1 MKNIVKFE
9 IQRNVRSLFIWSSIV
24 SLLIV
29 LLMMFFPFLQN
40 SSMQDIMKAKMDA
53 MPESMKKSFDMEL
66 FTNLSSV
73 TNYFA
78 SVYQNILMA
87 LCIFAS
93 MYGTNSLIKEEGEGT
108 IELLYARPV
117 TRGMIVRSKMLSHLI
132 MLLLLVMVTTLVS
145 VFACLIFSK
154 NEPDLVGMVNT
165 IKLMSLA
172 GLVTSMVYMSLG
184 FLISAIIKNPGHAT
198 GAFFGLFFI
207 TYIIGMLSKMV
218 DKVSFLRFLS
228 PYQYADPASILKSGY
243 DPLYLVLSLVI
254 IISACTTTFI
264 AYSKKDLRV

>member
-1 MKNIVKFE
+1 MKNIVQFE
-9 IQRNVRSLFIWSSIV
+9 IKRNFRSLLIWSIIV
-24 SLLIV
+24 SLITI

-53 MPESMKKSFDMEL
+53 MPESMRKSFDMEL

-87 LCIFAS
+87 LCIFAA

-108 IELLYARPV
+108 IELLYARPI
-117 TRGMIVRSKMLSHLI
+117 TRSMIVKAKMVSHLL
-132 MLLLLVMVTTLVS
+132 MLTLLVIVTTIVS
-145 VFACLIFSK
+145 VATCLIFST
-154 NEPDLVGMVNT
+154 NEQDPMSVINK
-165 IKLMSLA
+165 IKLMSMA
-172 GLVTSMVYMSLG
+172 GFITSVVYMSVG
-184 FLISAIIKNPGHAT
+184 FLLSAIIKNPTHAT

-207 TYIIGMLSKMV
+207 TYIVGMLSKMV

-228 PYQYADPASILKSGY
+228 PYQYAEPASILKSGY
-243 DPLYLVLSLVI
+243 DPIYAVLSLII
-254 IISACTTTFI
+254 IISASIATFMV
-264 AYSKKDLRV
+264 YMKKDLKV